1 MSAAVTRLG
10 IPRKNILTLFGS
22 QATYEGVAKAF
33 DCLSRRL
40 CPDSALIIYFNGHGI
55 LLPEGSGSG
64 HPEYVFVLWSEEFPF
79 AGLYAVLAHVW
90 MNDLEFS
97 KRVKKLP
104 GKAKLVIAD
113 TCHAVGVGQDLLPKG
128 MKIDYGLE
136 DAALM
141 AAAEAGQSAISTQN
155 HALFTM
161 ALVTAMDSGA
171 RNLMEAFQMAK
182 TATMKESRVMCP
194 HLTQR
199 TSKGKCT
206 EQNPTLEDP
215 DSIVPLFKIKSGRF
229 FPRICGFI
237 CNQNRHVIR

>member
-1 MSAAVTRLG
+1 MRLGALLRAALYVWVFAVVTFNSCDQVSAFDTHRETAASLDPEKTYVLAISCCVPWKGPHTCRETIDIFVSAAVTRLG
-10 IPRKNILTLFGS
+10 IPRKNILTLLGS

-33 DCLSRRL
+33 DRLSQEL
-40 CPDSALIIYFNGHGI
+40 SPDSAVIIYYNGHGI

-104 GKAKLVIAD
+104 GKTKLVIVD
-113 TCHAVGVGQDLLPKG
+113 TCHAVGIGQDLLPKG

-141 AAAEAGQSAISTQN
+141 AAAEAGQFAISTR
-155 HALFTM
+155 TM
-161 ALVTAMDSGA
+161 P
-171 RNLMEAFQMAK
+171 F
-182 TATMKESRVMCP
+182 SR
-194 HLTQR
+194 
-199 TSKGKCT
+199 
-206 EQNPTLEDP
+206 
-215 DSIVPLFKIKSGRF
+215 
-229 FPRICGFI
+229 
-237 CNQNRHVIR
+237 